1 MSRRYNRIPLLCSH
15 PGGVT
20 GAGRIRPAGRKC
32 AVCTSTCQILFRMFS
47 TATLIVL
54 F

>member
-20 GAGRIRPAGRKC
+20 GAGRMRPAGREYKELDK
-32 AVCTSTCQILFRMFS
+32 TSKIYF
-47 TATLIVL
+47 
-54 F
+54 